1 MIGKFQNCFPFLT
14 SDFRQVILK
23 NLFYSQSY
31 VTIIIV
37 ILYNKLTY
45 INNIHIYKFS
55 LSSKMYFA
63 VPLRINSV
71 SILKKT
77 VYKNETHTVIRFFNV
92 VFENNTLFRLLK
104 FYYGPFMVLEKT

>member
-14 SDFRQVILK
+14 GDFRQVILK
-23 NLFYSQSY
+23 KIFYSQSY

-63 VPLRINSV
+63 VPLSINSV
-71 SILKKT
+71 SILKKKA

-92 VFENNTLFRLLK
+92 VFENNTLF
-104 FYYGPFMVLEKT
+104 